1 MGDRDL
7 LIGDVP
13 GFTPQIGRLVA
24 MLTHVRSATLAAV
37 SGLGVAQLDY
47 LPDAQA
53 NSIGALLLHI
63 AASEAGYHVATFEQR
78 QLTAAESDKWG
89 AALELGDRARSEVR
103 GFELAYYLDC
113 LKKVRERTLAELR
126 QRPDEWLEERTA
138 FKDGAVNN
146 YYKWFHVFTH
156 EVNHRGQIRW
166 LRSRALKTS

>member
-13 GFTPQIGRLVA
+13 GFTPHIGRLVA
-24 MLTHVRSATLAAV
+24 MLTYVRSTTLAAV
-37 SGLGVAQLDY
+37 SDLGVAQLDY

-63 AASEAGYHVATFEQR
+63 AASEAGYQVATFEQR
-78 QLTAAESDKWG
+78 QPTAAEMLDWA
-89 AALELGDRARSEVR
+89 AALELGERARSEVR
-103 GFELAYYLDC
+103 GFEVAYYLDR
-113 LKKVRERTLAELR
+113 LANVRERTLAQLR
-126 QRPDEWLEERTA
+126 QRQDDWLEERTA
-138 FKDGAVNN
+138 FKHGAVNN

-166 LRSRALKTS
+166 LRSRALQAS